1 MYSLVLYVYIYHTV
15 PAEQRQVK
23 ALSMDSSNLPRSL
36 SAQSLKQLQDPG
48 QDDKLTLLAQLFWI
62 AVSLLESDYEHEFLL
77 AVNLLDKV
85 ILPIKVD
92 HRMT

>member
-1 MYSLVLYVYIYHTV
+1 MD
-15 PAEQRQVK
+15 QRQVK
-23 ALSMDSSNLPRSL
+23 ALSADSSAILPRSH

-48 QDDKLTLLAQLFWI
+48 ADDKLILLTQLFWI

-85 ILPIKVD
+85 FTLKNALS
-92 HRMT
+92 